1 MAIRWT
7 KSDYITLGK
16 AVANFNKKIKQLE
29 KLNTNSELIELDYHE
44 VKQNILNRR
53 ELNRKISS
61 LKRINEVNALKLVID
76 ENMGIITNYE
86 MKERKKYKTKI
97 KKQLTMELQSINK
110 KAFPYKTQKEMKI
123 ENIFKNLSKY
133 KTSSL
138 EYFSRSDLKDL
149 RNINYY
155 NKYLQGLEKYSN
167 YKGYD
172 ELMAKLKNMSP
183 RQFYNSIKDDER
195 ISDLPYQ
202 YYSHYN
208 EVEFIYFIKDGWGIE
223 IEDNKDET
231 GIINDFMEFKYE
243 TSKNETIE
251 I

>member
-29 KLNTNSELIELDYHE
+29 KINTNIELRELNYQD

-61 LKRINEVNALKLVID
+61 LKRINEKNALDLVID
-76 ENMGIITNYE
+76 EDLGIITNYE
-86 MKERKKYKTKI
+86 MKERKRYKTKI
-97 KKQLTMELQSINK
+97 KKQLTLELQSIDK
-110 KAFPYKTQKEMKI
+110 TAFPYKTQKEMKI
-123 ENIFKNLSKY
+123 ENIFKNLSRY

-149 RNINYY
+149 RTINYY
-155 NKYLQGLEKYSN
+155 NKYLEGLKKYSN

-172 ELMAKLKNMSP
+172 ELMAKLEKMSP
-183 RQFYNSIKDDER
+183 QKFYNTVKNDER

-202 YYSHYN
+202 YYSHYT
-208 EVEFIYFIKDGWGIE
+208 EIEFRYFIKNGWGIE
-223 IEDNKDET
+223 VEDNMDET
-231 GIINDFMEFKYE
+231 CIISDFMDFKYE
-243 TSKNETIE
+243 NKK
-251 I
+251 